1 MSIYGAFLFFLFSP
15 GVLFRFPSTNPM
27 IVLGV
32 HAVLFGIIWQ
42 ITHKAVYRQIYGKEG
57 FMSDGEKI
65 GIAVGSAV
73 GVGILI
79 LIIVARIIIQNLARA
94 KSAQAAHN
102 AHASQ
107 IQRAEYV
114 RTHP

>member
-1 MSIYGAFLFFLFSP
+1 MMSIYGAFLFFLFSP

-57 FMSDGEKI
+57 FENNQILI
-65 GIAVGSAV
+65 GLSIFI
-73 GVGILI
+73 GILI
-79 LIIVARIIIQNLARA
+79 LICIIGLIQYLLLI
-94 KSAQAAHN
+94 HN
-102 AHASQ
+102 
-107 IQRAEYV
+107 
-114 RTHP
+114 